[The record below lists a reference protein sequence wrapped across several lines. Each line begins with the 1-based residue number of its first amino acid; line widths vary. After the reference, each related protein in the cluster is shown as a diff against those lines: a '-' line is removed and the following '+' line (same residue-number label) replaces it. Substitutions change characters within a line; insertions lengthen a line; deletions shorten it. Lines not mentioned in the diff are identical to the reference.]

1 MTILLKGI
9 NIFFI
14 EQNKIK
20 TLSKSVKY
28 IDSSILLIEGA
39 MNIEQ
44 DDVKEIKEL
53 ANNDINGLIN
63 KLEKQGCVFTEEEIN
78 TSNLNINSSYS
89 ILNIENISSLNLN
102 AFYSKVNLKQV
113 DNINLT
119 CYTST
124 IFAQNNQKMDIYSIE
139 SDLHLKNIKKINL
152 LYAIESDIFRSNCS
166 NTLDVIIDSII
177 KEEVKDD

>member
-28 IDSSILLIEGA
+28 ITPSILLIEGV

-44 DDVKEIKEL
+44 DDIKEIEEL

-63 KLEKQGCVFTEEEIN
+63 KLEKQGCVFTEEEIKS
-78 TSNLNINSSYS
+78 SNLNINSSYS
-89 ILNIENISSLNLN
+89 ILNIEDISFLSLNI
-102 AFYSKVNLKQV
+102 FYSKVNLKQV
-113 DNINLT
+113 NNINLN

-124 IFAQNNQKMDIYSIE
+124 IFAQNNQKMNIYSIE
-139 SDLHLKNIKKINL
+139 SDLHLKNINKIN
-152 LYAIESDIFRSNCS
+152 LYAIESDIFRSNCP